1 MDGDRQQRQQRQQ
14 GSDIENRRRRR
25 RRRITLCAVVA
36 LLVGVTVVALCV
48 ARTRRYVTAVPE
60 PRAQRRTLAAHPFRT
75 GDLVLTSNRNGRDGR
90 GAQSLL
96 DWSAPI
102 KWITGSAFNHAAVVY
117 VDPDTRQVLFWEING
132 SGTRLATVRDLTSGR
147 PDHDV
152 FVRGLSAPVDGTLF
166 ERAMAAQWEH
176 EFNFLVPT
184 AVAARFLGRPRRD
197 FYASSLLDRKA
208 ALESAAES
216 PRAHDRLAAPKRTCA
231 HMVAELYHLVGV
243 LDYAGGQRGID
254 PAAVCAGDFAKPVID
269 RRVLP
274 LAAGYTFGP
283 LVRLD
288 P

>member
-1 MDGDRQQRQQRQQ
+1 MSDKRQRQRQPSGDRESRRW
-14 GSDIENRRRRR
+14 RRRT
-25 RRRITLCAVVA
+25 TLCAVVA
-36 LLVGVTVVALCV
+36 LLVGVTVVALCAV
-48 ARTRRYVTAVPE
+48 RTRRYVTAAPE
-60 PRAQRRTLAAHPFRT
+60 PRAPRCALAAHPFRT

-90 GAQSLL
+90 GAQSLF

-117 VDPDTRQVLFWEING
+117 VEPDTRQVLFWEING

-152 FVRGLSAPVDGTLF
+152 FVRGLSAPVDGALF

-176 EFNFLVPT
+176 EFNFFVPA

-197 FYASSLLDRKA
+197 FYASSLLDRRA
-208 ALESAAES
+208 VLEGAAES
-216 PRAHDRLAAPKRTCA
+216 PRARGGSTAPKRTCA

-243 LDYAGGQRGID
+243 LDYAGGRCGVD
-254 PAAVCAGDFAKPVID
+254 PAAVCAGDFARPVID

-274 LAAGYTFGP
+274 LAAGYAFGP